1 MKSKIERMKV
11 QFCIVFCIL
20 AGLTNVNGQQPTL
33 EAINPPPLCATM
45 EQDSISRARF
55 PERGSLEDFEHA
67 LLRKMEVM
75 RLRGNAGRTMAV
87 VSIPIIV
94 HVVHN
99 GEAVGTGTNL
109 SQAQVQAQIEVLNED
124 FRRLAGTPGFN
135 NSPVGADVEIDFC
148 LSPVDE
154 NGNTMTEPGID
165 RINGNKADW
174 PRDQIENQLKP
185 TTIWNPNLFYN
196 IWTVKFNASDANL
209 LGYAQFPDQ
218 TGLQGIPAN
227 SPASTDGVVVRYQ
240 SFGSV
245 DKGNFPVMQAPYN
258 KGRTL
263 SHETGHWFGL
273 RHIWGDGVCAD
284 DFVSDTPTQRTSS
297 SGCPNSLSCNDV
309 TPAMVQ
315 NYMDYSNDACMNIF
329 TIGQKN
335 RMLAALD
342 VSPRRKSLIQA
353 NLCSPAVAD
362 VPTANFTA
370 SKQQCVL
377 LGSELEFTDL
387 STNFPTEWLW
397 EFEGG
402 DPNISNVRNP
412 KVTYNL
418 PGTFK
423 VTLTATNSIGS
434 STPFVIEDY
443 ITVSEEGLCN
453 ELTNFEAGY
462 TASILKLSQFG
473 SYTGY
478 LTGHN
483 SVKSKAFSEF
493 FDNSCGYS
501 YISGAKIRFGKIK
514 LANEDAKVTVVV
526 WSARGAQGGPNPVIE
541 RKEVLF
547 KQILEDINN
556 NLPTTITFDRLTPI
570 FSRAFHI
577 GIEINY
583 SAGDTLAIT
592 SSANG
597 EATNATSWVQ
607 DEAGQWNLFTIAFG
621 ANIAMDIEPMV
632 GANPSVQVS
641 ASKLLVYPGEEVVLN
656 GQGASIFIW
665 DADDGSVENFAG
677 PQLVVNPTKTTTY
690 TTVGSGLEL
699 CSTTASTT
707 IYIRD
712 DVVGVEET
720 QVAEGIS
727 LHPNPGTSALSVTLD
742 NEYQGDVHIRMQSAL
757 GMDVTGPV
765 LIKKESKMVQI
776 PIETSALHSGV
787 YFVMVNMGKTTIV
800 KKWIRR

>member
-1 MKSKIERMKV
+1 MKV
-11 QFCIVFCIL
+11 QLFIVCCIL
-20 AGLTNVNGQQPTL
+20 GGLVPLVSAQSTFEDV
-33 EAINPPPLCATM
+33 APPPLCATM

-55 PERGSLEDFEHA
+55 PARGTLEDFEQA
-67 LLRKMEVM
+67 LFRKIEVM
-75 RLRGNAGRTMAV
+75 RLKGSAGRTMAGV

-99 GEAVGTGTNL
+99 GEPVGTGTNL

-124 FRRLAGTPGFN
+124 FRRKAGTPGFN
-135 NSPVGADVEIDFC
+135 NSPVGADVEIEFC

-154 NGNTMTEPGID
+154 NGGIMTEPGID
-165 RINGNKADW
+165 RVNGNKVDW

-185 TTIWNPNLFYN
+185 STIWNPNLFYN
-196 IWTVKFNASDANL
+196 IWTVKFNVSDANL

-227 SPASTDGVVVRYQ
+227 SPASTDGVVIRYQ

-245 DKGNFPVMQAPYN
+245 DKGNFPVMEAPYN

-284 DFVSDTPTQRTSS
+284 DFVGDTPTQRTSS
-297 SGCPNSLSCNDV
+297 TGCPNATSCNDV

-329 TIGQKN
+329 TLGQKD
-335 RMLAALD
+335 RMLAALEI
-342 VSPRRKSLIQA
+342 SPRRKSLIQA

-387 STNFPTEWLW
+387 STNFPTEWIW

-412 KVTYNL
+412 KVKYNS

-423 VTLTATNSIGS
+423 VTLTAKNSIGS
-434 STPFVIEDY
+434 SAPLVIEDY

-453 ELTNFEAGY
+453 DLTNFETEY
-462 TASILKLSQFG
+462 TSSILKLSQFG
-473 SYTGY
+473 NYSGY

-483 SVKSKAFSEF
+483 SAKSRAFSEF
-493 FDNSCGYS
+493 FDNSCGYN
-501 YISGAKIRFGKIK
+501 YISGAKIRFGKVK
-514 LANEDAKVTVVV
+514 FVNEDAKVTVVV

-547 KQILEDINN
+547 KQIQEDIANN
-556 NLPTTITFDRLTPI
+556 RPTTVILDRLTPI
-570 FSRAFHI
+570 FSRAFHV
-577 GIEINY
+577 GIELD
-583 SAGDTLAIT
+583 STADVGDTLAIT

-607 DEAGQWNLFTIAFG
+607 NEAGQWNLFTIAFG
-621 ANIAMDIEPMV
+621 ANIAMDIEAIV

-641 ASKLLVYPGEEVVLN
+641 ASKLLVYPGEEVILN
-656 GQGASIFIW
+656 GQGASIFVW
-665 DADDGSVENFAG
+665 DSDDGSIEDFAG
-677 PQLVVNPTKTTTY
+677 PQLIVNPTKKTTY

-699 CSTTASTT
+699 CSTSATTT

-720 QVAEGIS
+720 SSTEGIS
-727 LHPNPGTSALSVTLD
+727 LYPNPGSSTLSVIVD
-742 NEYQGDVHIRMQSAL
+742 NDFLGDVHIRMQSAL
-757 GMDVTGPV
+757 GVNVTSPV
-765 LIKKESKMVQI
+765 LLKKETRTIKTSL
-776 PIETSALHSGV
+776 ETSALQPGV
-787 YFVMVNMGKTTIV
+787 YLVVVNTGKTTTI
-800 KKWIRR
+800 KKWVRL